1 MDNIKLLTTIF
12 FIIIILKSCDKPK
25 SSNINSTAMNLES
38 SDMNNTPGN
47 PKGFNL
53 NNLGRVLNE
62 FDPVR
67 GRTIHLPYISPI
79 QV

>member
-1 MDNIKLLTTIF
+1 
-12 FIIIILKSCDKPK
+12 
-25 SSNINSTAMNLES
+25 MNLES